1 YLLLLNSPVPTQASA
16 LSLHD
21 ALPISELGVGDE
33 ERAFVQPTAPA
44 ASAHFA
50 VLRRGV
56 EERRAVRCRYYA
68 IGRDAEE
75 ERVIEPYGLR
85 SEEHTSELQSRFDLV
100 CRLLLEKKK

>member
-21 ALPISELGVGDE
+21 ALPISELGVGEE

-75 ERVIEPYGLR
+75 ERVIEPYGLMLSWGHWYCVGR
-85 SEEHTSELQSRFDLV
+85 SPERNAMRVFRRD
-100 CRLLLEKKK
+100 